1 MIVPTPHCSPWRA
14 GLGANSSSA
23 WLNLCSEPLAGRD
36 DPAMLI
42 ATPLA
47 TRAFITV
54 QADSSRPGFI
64 NSAESI
70 SILAVRFEIMDAYS
84 LNGSSCSL
92 CASSQSF
99 TAVQLDMMSPHPAA
113 RSRYGAAAIID
124 VFLTTS
130 SKVLDDFETFL
141 FSRIIEAL
149 DE

>member
-1 MIVPTPHCSPWRA
+1 M
-14 GLGANSSSA
+14 
-23 WLNLCSEPLAGRD
+23 CSEPLAGRD
-36 DPAMLI
+36 DPAILI

-64 NSAESI
+64 SSAESI

-84 LNGSSCSL
+84 LKGSSRSL

-113 RSRYGAAAIID
+113 RSRYGAAAIMEVSAITASGVRAD
-124 VFLTTS
+124 SET
-130 SKVLDDFETFL
+130 VLL
-141 FSRIIEAL
+141 SRIMEAL
-149 DE
+149 DETIPSCDAAVGILMKGLSLIHI